1 MRINAGEIQ
10 KMLKEA
16 ETQETIYFG
25 KCLVVVYKL
34 KNGFCLVGVGACV
47 DPGDFNLEVGRQ
59 VAEGQVI
66 DELFKLEGYLLQQ
79 TLLQV
84 DAQTDELYGGRFA

>member
-1 MRINAGEIQ
+1 MKINAGQIQ
-10 KMLKEA
+10 AMLKEA

-34 KNGFCLVGVGACV
+34 KNGFCLVGVGGCV
-47 DPGDFNLEVGRQ
+47 DPAEFDIEIGRQ

-66 DELFKLEGYLLQQ
+66 DQLFKLEGYLLQNQ
-79 TLLQV
+79 LFQI
-84 DAQTDELYGGRFA
+84 DMEEEIQIDE

>member
-1 MRINAGEIQ
+1 MRINAGEIR
-10 KMLKEA
+10 KMVDEA

-25 KCLVVVYKL
+25 KCLVIVYKL

-47 DPGDFNLEVGRQ
+47 DPESFNLEVGRQ

-66 DELFKLEGYLLQQ
+66 DELFKLEGYLLQNRMHYRRV
-79 TLLQV
+79 L
-84 DAQTDELYGGRFA
+84 TDSLKDEE

>member
-1 MRINAGEIQ
+1 MKIHGGQIRA
-10 KMLKEA
+10 MLNEA

-34 KNGFCLVGVGACV
+34 KNGFCLVGSGSCV
-47 DPGDFNLEVGRQ
+47 DPAEFDIEIGRQ

-66 DELFKLEGYLLQQ
+66 DQLFKLEGYLLQDQ
-79 TLLQV
+79 LLRI
-84 DAQTDELYGGRFA
+84 DMEAEIQTDE

>member
-1 MRINAGEIQ
+1 MKLNAGQIRA
-10 KMLKEA
+10 MLNEA

-47 DPGDFNLEVGRQ
+47 DPENFDLEVGRQ

-66 DELFKLEGYLLQQ
+66 DQLFKLEGYLLQQ
-79 TLLQV
+79 SLFQV
-84 DAQTDELYGGRFA
+84 EAQTDELYGGRFA

>member
-1 MRINAGEIQ
+1 MKVHGGQIQ
-10 KMLKEA
+10 AMLKEA

-34 KNGFCLVGVGACV
+34 KNGFCLVGVGGCV
-47 DPGDFNLEVGRQ
+47 DPENFDLEVGRQ

-66 DELFKLEGYLLQQ
+66 DQLFKLEGYLLQNQ
-79 TLLQV
+79 LFQIDSEEEIEIDV
-84 DAQTDELYGGRFA
+84 

>member
-1 MRINAGEIQ
+1 MNVHGGQIRA
-10 KMLKEA
+10 MLNEA

-47 DPGDFNLEVGRQ
+47 DPGDFNLEIGRQ

-66 DELFKLEGYLLQQ
+66 DQLFKLEGYLLQNQ
-79 TLLQV
+79 LFQKEI
-84 DAQTDELYGGRFA
+84 QTDV

>member
-1 MRINAGEIQ
+1 MKIHAGQIRA
-10 KMLKEA
+10 MLNEA

-47 DPGDFNLEVGRQ
+47 DPENFDLDVGRQ

-66 DELFKLEGYLLQQ
+66 DQLFKLEGYLLQNQ
-79 TLLQV
+79 LFQIDLEEDDV
-84 DAQTDELYGGRFA
+84 